1 MFTNI
6 KFEINII
13 ILIHILQNNMLM
25 FTDIILSK
33 FCHLSKF

>member
-13 ILIHILQNNMLM
+13 ILIHILQNNML
-25 FTDIILSK
+25 TDIILSN
-33 FCHLSKF
+33 FCHKF